1 MSWWI
6 FSVLSVIRKNRTFF
20 ESYGNSLFRINSFPL
35 LSEKG
40 TVSYTHL
47 VRIHGIVCIVDTDI
61 PGTHTMFGLLVEV
74 DAEIQTMAGGKA
86 CLLYTSRCV

>member
-40 TVSYTHL
+40 MGVY
-47 VRIHGIVCIVDTDI
+47 
-61 PGTHTMFGLLVEV
+61 
-74 DAEIQTMAGGKA
+74 
-86 CLLYTSRCV
+86 